1 MNFIITS
8 LYDEKTKQYMV
19 PVVEQTEAVARRN
32 FAYALSSNASLAFA
46 ASDLRLYQ
54 IGSFDSDTGTL
65 SAVSIPTLI
74 ADGKE
79 FSKDE

>member
-1 MNFIITS
+1 MNFIVTS

-32 FAYALSSNASLAFA
+32 FAYALTSNASLAFA

>member
-1 MNFIITS
+1 MNFIVTS

-54 IGSFDSDTGTL
+54 IGMFDSDTGTL

>member
-1 MNFIITS
+1 MNFIVTS

-19 PVVEQTEAVARRN
+19 PVMEQTEAVARRN
-32 FAYALSSNASLAFA
+32 FAYALSSNTSLAFA

-54 IGSFDSDTGTL
+54 IGTFDSDTGII
-65 SAVSIPTLI
+65 SSISVPNLI